1 MIRFIFLV
9 CGKTLNLL
17 WQFNFASGQIFILV
31 NGKNWKNL
39 LEIWS
44 HWWWRWMISKD
55 PSFIEISADQIA
67 RFDLVVYWTINWIDQ
82 NVCWPENVPL
92 DETTH
97 SANKLFVNPL
107 DVHLVLHWLKV
118 QLRGSGCGS
127 VGKAVSR
134 GPRFIYSHSSVVLST
149 PTILLPRVQIPSTTS
164 TLFSICI
171 IEIVSRKIWK

>member
-67 RFDLVVYWTINWIDQ
+67 RFNLVVYWTINWIDQ
-82 NVCWPENVPL
+82 NVCWPENVPH

-97 SANKLFVNPL
+97 LANKLFVNPL

-134 GPRFIYSHSSVVLST
+134 GPRFEYSHRQKIIYFEHLFKVNYVLK
-149 PTILLPRVQIPSTTS
+149 
-164 TLFSICI
+164 
-171 IEIVSRKIWK
+171 RKK